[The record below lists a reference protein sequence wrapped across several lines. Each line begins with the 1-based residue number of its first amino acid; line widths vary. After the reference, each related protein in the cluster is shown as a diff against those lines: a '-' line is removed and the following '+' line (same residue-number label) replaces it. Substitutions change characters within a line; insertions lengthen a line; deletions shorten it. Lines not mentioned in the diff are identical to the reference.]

1 MHTIKIMAKVQLE
14 NSVCLDKVAKIEDAL
29 GADDVCGEGILGN
42 LNLWKQKSIN
52 VTEAEIEN
60 LAGGLRLIRYCIA
73 VYRVTQ

>member
-42 LNLWKQKSIN
+42 LNL
-52 VTEAEIEN
+52 
-60 LAGGLRLIRYCIA
+60 
-73 VYRVTQ
+73 